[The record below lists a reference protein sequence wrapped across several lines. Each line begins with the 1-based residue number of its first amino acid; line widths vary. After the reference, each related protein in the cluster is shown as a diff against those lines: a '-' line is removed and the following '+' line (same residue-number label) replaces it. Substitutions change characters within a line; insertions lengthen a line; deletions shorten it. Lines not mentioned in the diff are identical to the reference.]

1 MSLPWR
7 GRAAGAKMSA
17 EEESGGMRIWA
28 ELRVLV
34 PRGAALAGP
43 QKNCEKMPH
52 PRFHRRYICIAIT
65 LKNSKK
71 QRFLRQSLLKGKNMR
86 GFCSPACFRRRLTRR
101 ILSACLIAMAAAALP
116 AQSTF
121 GTILGTVR
129 DSSGAL
135 VPGAQVML
143 QNSETAAARD
153 MVTDATGNYAFKNID
168 VGKYALTF
176 MQPGFE
182 KETLPEIVLTARET
196 RRMDATLKPG
206 AATQTVIVI
215 DDPMPVI
222 TTDVSSLAETKIG
235 DELVEL
241 PVAIYS
247 RSSGSTSP
255 ISTLTTEAGVQTDD
269 SGNLAVM
276 GTTAALLS
284 VTIDGISSVGV
295 EYSGPVNEMFPSFN
309 SIEEIRVSESNN
321 NAEFGGVADI
331 TTVSKAGSSHFHGGL
346 FENHEN
352 TVLNSN
358 NPFALSKPK
367 IVMND
372 FGGTLGG
379 PLKLPRVVT
388 GGNQAFFFA
397 SFEGLRLPRETPI
410 LLSVPSMDMRN
421 GNLAGYLAGQ
431 GVAAIYQPD
440 GVTAIDPAQV
450 PVSAISANLLKY
462 LMPTPNY
469 GQPGSWANNYQNN
482 FPSPIAANQ
491 GDVRLDETI
500 SSRQSM
506 FARFSYK
513 NRQVTT
519 APSAACTF
527 TYCAEAGSPLQGGY
541 NTPEIDEGLTFA
553 HNYVFTPQ
561 LLNEFRGGFN
571 AQHTSETQSYATS
584 SLLKQTGIGV
594 PQPDTSWSE
603 APQVLING
611 FMSTGAGNPGMQ
623 RGQIIEALDNVVW
636 THRNHSFKFGAD
648 FKRLTDHDDNVYGNY
663 RSGWY
668 VFNGS
673 SDVGTAIG
681 DPYTAFLLGYP
692 DYTEVSSTNKPT
704 MDGRGYSYAFYG
716 QDDWKIGHKLTLNL
730 GLRYELHPPLREI
743 HSNTAVFQP
752 DWTTVAGQPVHGA
765 VVVPDGQALSFKSQ
779 DFADAIAPTPILT
792 AAEAGLPQALRYT
805 GKTDLAPRL
814 GFAWRP
820 MGSDRTVLRG
830 GWGRFIES
838 PLGFSLVSGWAVHAS
853 YLATYN
859 QDFDSSGVTPLLSF
873 SNPFNTAAG
882 SSSGTANFDYAFP
895 IHYQDPTVQ
904 QWNLTLEQDLGN
916 SIGVRLSYTGS
927 HGQNLEAMEDL
938 NQVPAN
944 SLGYAQASGLRP
956 YASWAVIQSVTNAAE
971 SNYSGGAVEV
981 SRHSGKDLT
990 FDASYSFTRDLSNA
1004 GGATPNAFAVA
1015 GGSFLTDRFHP
1026 RLDYGNVIYDR
1037 RHRLLATWL
1046 YELPFGHEQ
1055 RWLSSGDFLNSLA
1068 GGWQLGGV
1076 AVLQSG
1082 PFLTPYEQT
1091 VDPANTNILTTV
1103 GQARPDQLAR
1113 VSPYAARRTT
1123 AQWLNPA
1130 AFSYLNLQTAAGIGI
1145 GRFGNA
1151 PVGGVV
1157 GPGTANF
1164 SLSLMKSISL
1174 HEQSRFQI
1182 GVEAANV
1189 FNHRNYEPPDMQV
1202 DSSGF
1207 GSITGLQTAEGA
1219 GPRSLELSARIT
1231 F

>member
-1 MSLPWR
+1 MDS
-7 GRAAGAKMSA
+7 
-17 EEESGGMRIWA
+17 
-28 ELRVLV
+28 
-34 PRGAALAGP
+34 
-43 QKNCEKMPH
+43 
-52 PRFHRRYICIAIT
+52 
-65 LKNSKK
+65 
-71 QRFLRQSLLKGKNMR
+71 
-86 GFCSPACFRRRLTRR
+86 FCSPARFCGQIASRL
-101 ILSACLIAMAAAALP
+101 LLVGCLISLVAGRLP

-121 GTILGTVR
+121 GAILGTVR

-135 VPGAQVML
+135 VTGAEVTL
-143 QNSETAAARD
+143 TDTGTSAR
-153 MVTDATGNYAFKNID
+153 VTVTTDASGNYAFKNIE
-168 VGKYALTF
+168 VGRYALTF
-176 MQPGFE
+176 TAPGFE
-182 KETLPEIVLTARET
+182 KESLPEIVLTARET

-206 AATQTVIVI
+206 AETQTVVVI
-215 DDPMPVI
+215 EDSEPVI
-222 TTDVSSLAETKIG
+222 TTDVSSLAETKVG

-247 RSSGSTSP
+247 RSTGSTSP

-269 SGNLAVM
+269 GGNLAVM

-321 NAEFGGVADI
+321 NAEFSGVADI
-331 TTVSKAGSSHFHGGL
+331 TTVSKAGTNHFHGGV
-346 FENHEN
+346 FENIEN
-352 TVLNSN
+352 TALNSDN
-358 NPFALSKPK
+358 TFALSKPK

-379 PLKLPRVVT
+379 PL
-388 GGNQAFFFA
+388 GGPLRIPHLLQAENKTFFFV
-397 SFEGLRLPRETPI
+397 SYEGLRLPRETPI
-410 LLSVPSMDMRN
+410 LLSVPSTAMRS
-421 GNLAGYLAGQ
+421 GNLTAYLAGQ
-431 GVAAIYQPD
+431 GVSSIYQPD
-440 GVTAIDPAQV
+440 GVTPIDPANV
-450 PVSAISANLLKY
+450 PVSATSASLLQY

-469 GQPGSWANNYQNN
+469 GVAGSYANNYQIN
-482 FPSPIAANQ
+482 FPSPISANQ
-491 GDVRLDETI
+491 GDVRLDRTI
-500 SSRQSM
+500 SSKQTV

-527 TYCAEAGSPLQGGY
+527 SYCAEAGSPLQGGY

-553 HNYVFTPQ
+553 HNYIFSSS
-561 LLNEFRGGFN
+561 LMNEFRGGFN
-571 AQHTSETQSYATS
+571 AQHTSETQSYSTAT
-584 SLLKQTGIGV
+584 LLTQTGLSV
-594 PQPDTSWSE
+594 PQPDLDWSE

-623 RGQIIEALDNVVW
+623 RGQIIQALDNVTW

-648 FKRLTDHDDNVYGNY
+648 FKRISDHDDNVYGNY

-673 SDVGTAIG
+673 SSVGMAVG
-681 DPYTAFLLGYP
+681 DPYTAFLLGLP

-704 MDGRGYSYAFYG
+704 MDGLGYSYAGFG
-716 QDDWKIGHKLTLNL
+716 QDDWKITSNLTLNL
-730 GLRYELHPPLREI
+730 GVRYELHPPIKEI
-743 HSNTAVFQP
+743 HSNTAIFQP
-752 DWTTVAGQPVHGA
+752 DYSATANGQLVNGA
-765 VVVPDGQALSFKSQ
+765 VVVSNAQAESFESTQ
-779 DFADAIAPTPILT
+779 FANAIAPTPILT
-792 AAEAGLPQALRYT
+792 AAQAGIPETLRYT
-805 GKTDLAPRL
+805 DKTDWGPRL

-820 MGSDRTVLRG
+820 LGNDKTVLRG
-830 GWGRFIES
+830 GWGRFIET

-859 QDFDSSGVTPLLSF
+859 QAYAADGVTPLISF
-873 SNPFNTAAG
+873 ANPFNTAAG
-882 SSSGTANFDYAFP
+882 SSTGTANFDYAFP
-895 IHYQDPTVQ
+895 IHYKDPSVQ
-904 QWNLTLEQDLGN
+904 QWNLTLEQDLGH

-944 SLGYAQASGLRP
+944 AIGYSNPDPAPAASGACISDGGTLVSDHRP
-956 YASWAVIQSVTNAAE
+956 YPCWAVIQSVQNAAE
-971 SNYSGGAVEV
+971 SNYNSGTAEL
-981 SRHSGKDLT
+981 SRHSGKGLT
-990 FDASYSFTRDLSNA
+990 FDASYTFTRDLSNA

-1026 RLDYGNVIYDR
+1026 GLDYGNVIYDR
-1037 RHRLLATWL
+1037 RHRFLATYL
-1046 YELPFGHEQ
+1046 YDLPFGQGQ
-1055 RWLSSGDFLNSLA
+1055 RWLSTGALLNRIVGDWQLA
-1068 GGWQLGGV
+1068 GV
-1076 AVLQSG
+1076 TVLQSG

-1103 GQARPDQLAR
+1103 GQARPDRLSG
-1113 VSPYAARRTT
+1113 VSLYAPHRTT

-1130 AFSYLNLQTAAGIGI
+1130 AFPYLNLQSASGAGI

-1157 GPGTANF
+1157 GPGTDNF
-1164 SLSLMKSISL
+1164 SLSLMKNFALVEKSK
-1174 HEQSRFQI
+1174 FQL

-1189 FNHRNYEPPDMQV
+1189 FNHRNYEPPNMQV

-1207 GSITGLQTAEGA
+1207 GSITALQTAEGA
-1219 GPRSLELSARIT
+1219 GPRSLEVSGRIT